1 MTQHKMLVPFKPHQ
15 MGDNYHLVSYV
26 CYYNESPEEMIDML
40 LREVTDALELEE
52 YWEDS
57 IVTTY
62 IVVHQ
67 WLSFR
72 YLDLVASGQKHEDF
86 HFIVDLTQ
94 EEAIE
99 IYNIEAETGEMSV
112 FTEDVMDYYS
122 YNMSYIAASD
132 DIYNQIYNG
141 EVTESIESALVEAVT
156 RLRIRRGDF
165 IIFRNG
171 CVANPPVKNVW

>member
-1 MTQHKMLVPFKPHQ
+1 MLF
-15 MGDNYHLVSYV
+15 
-26 CYYNESPEEMIDML
+26 
-40 LREVTDALELEE
+40 REVTDALELEE

-62 IVVHQ
+62 IVIHQ

-94 EEAIE
+94 EEALE
-99 IYNIEAETGEMSV
+99 IYEIEAETGEMSV

-122 YNMSYIAASD
+122 YNMSYLAASD
-132 DIYNQIYNG
+132 DIYNQIFKG
-141 EVTESIESALVEAVT
+141 QLTESIESALVEAVT
-156 RLRIRRGDF
+156 RLRIRRGEF
-165 IIFRNG
+165 IIFSNG
-171 CVANPPVKNVW
+171 HVVNPPVQNVW